1 MQLIFLLETQKANQ
15 SDYIYIHSFLNFFYQ
30 KCGDKYSEIYMNGKG
45 NYDKKEKQI
54 QEKMAKYIGHS
65 EVFICIDV
73 DCVQLDYNQKEL
85 NKKIEIYAS
94 QHQYHVI
101 WFKGTIEEVFCGE
114 RVTNKQKTMR
124 ANHFLRTNEIQRLE
138 LKKLEIKN
146 YDILK
151 NGESNIKYILD
162 SYLKAK

>member
-1 MQLIFLLETQKANQ
+1 
-15 SDYIYIHSFLNFFYQ
+15 
-30 KCGDKYSEIYMNGKG
+30 
-45 NYDKKEKQI
+45 
-54 QEKMAKYIGHS
+54 
-65 EVFICIDV
+65 
-73 DCVQLDYNQKEL
+73 
-85 NKKIEIYAS
+85 
-94 QHQYHVI
+94 
-101 WFKGTIEEVFCGE
+101 
-114 RVTNKQKTMR
+114 MR